1 MTKQQTMPIS
11 FRNDRATQQVVWW
24 LVGTILLS
32 FAFGVAMFVPED
44 HRSAKLQE
52 AAVKYEARRREL

>member
-1 MTKQQTMPIS
+1 MTQEQTIPVS
-11 FRNDRATQQVVWW
+11 FRNDRATQHVVWW

-32 FAFGVAMFVPED
+32 FTFGVAMFIPED

-52 AAVKYEARRREL
+52 TTAKYEARRREF